1 MMITMTERDDIDVA
15 VSNNATIPDNYYHE
29 KVSLFIYDKYG
40 EHCPRNDCKTNGIC
54 QKEPDFFTDIFLFI
68 P

>member
-1 MMITMTERDDIDVA
+1 MLLQTVWNPYKT
-15 VSNNATIPDNYYHE
+15 
-29 KVSLFIYDKYG
+29 LFIYDKYG